1 MKFIITESKIEKIIF
16 RFLDMKDYNIVKK
29 KYSPILGQKK
39 AKTIVGTYY
48 HFVLPGN
55 DYSDIRYSSWDG
67 RLFITSELLYE
78 VIDMFSIEDEDD
90 ALIYISEFVEG
101 ILDKEI
107 DVSHISFFSKDS
119 FSGWNVFELED

>member
-1 MKFIITESKIEKIIF
+1 MKFIITESKIEKLVF
-16 RFLDMKDYNIVKK
+16 KFLSMKNYNIVKK
-29 KYSPILGQKK
+29 QYSPIS
-39 AKTIVGTYY
+39 AVKTIVGTYY

-67 RLFITSELLYE
+67 RLYITSELLYE
-78 VIDMFSIEDEDD
+78 IMDMFSIENEDD
-90 ALIYISEFVEG
+90 VLIYISEFVES

-119 FSGWNVFELED
+119 FFGWDVFELED

>member
-1 MKFIITESKIEKIIF
+1 MKFIITESKIEKIVF

-48 HFVLPGN
+48 HFVSPGN

-67 RLFITSELLYE
+67 RLFITTELIEE
-78 VIDMFSIEDEDD
+78 VMDMFSIEDDD
-90 ALIYISEFVEG
+90 TLIYISEWVEKQ
-101 ILDKEI
+101 LEREI
-107 DVSHISFFSKDS
+107 DILNVSYIGRGS
-119 FSGWNVFELED
+119 VFGLGIFDL

>member
-48 HFVLPGN
+48 HFVSPGN

-67 RLFITSELLYE
+67 RLFITTELIEE
-78 VIDMFSIEDEDD
+78 VMDMFSIEDDD
-90 ALIYISEFVEG
+90 TLIYISEWVEKQ
-101 ILDKEI
+101 LEREI
-107 DVSHISFFSKDS
+107 DVL
-119 FSGWNVFELED
+119 NVSYIGRGSVFGLGIFDL

>member
-39 AKTIVGTYY
+39 TKTIVGTYY

-55 DYSDIRYSSWDG
+55 NYSDIRYSSWDG
-67 RLFITSELLYE
+67 RLFITTELIEE
-78 VIDMFSIEDEDD
+78 VMNMFSIEDDD
-90 ALIYISEFVEG
+90 TLIYISEWVEKQ
-101 ILDKEI
+101 LEREI
-107 DVSHISFFSKDS
+107 DVL
-119 FSGWNVFELED
+119 NVSYIGKESVFGLDIFDL